1 MGYCVPFVPWSQIAL
16 SAIVELS
23 TIPAQHPILLYIK
36 RVQGIQLMKRTP
48 LTKEQILSI
57 LARCTTGNQ
66 MISSLDNLKFNGF
79 IK

>member
-1 MGYCVPFVPWSQIAL
+1 
-16 SAIVELS
+16 
-23 TIPAQHPILLYIK
+23 
-36 RVQGIQLMKRTP
+36 MKRTP
-48 LTKEQILSI
+48 LTKVEILNI